1 MSKNEKVI
9 KIAPRRKKP
18 ELYRWPLALLMITT
32 LALGWKFPWLGFI
45 VPVVMLTAIL
55 YSLRKGRYA
64 CGNICPRGSF
74 FDTFFRFVGGNRAT
88 PPWLRSL
95 PVRWSVFAGLMGF
108 MGFQLMRHPGS
119 AEHWGSV
126 FWLACA
132 VTTAIAIVLGLV
144 WQPRTWCAICPIGTL
159 TATIG
164 EEKYPMQIAASCKA
178 CGLCEQSCPMEL
190 AIAAQ
195 REAGSLQH
203 GDCLKCSSCHAACPQ
218 QALSWPKAA

>member
-1 MSKNEKVI
+1 MISKEKVI
-9 KIAPRRKKP
+9 KIAPRSKKP
-18 ELYRWPLALLMITT
+18 ELYRWPLALLMIAT
-32 LALGWKFPWLGFI
+32 LALGWKFPWMGFI
-45 VPVVMLTAIL
+45 VPVVILTVIL

-74 FDTFFRFVGGNRAT
+74 FETFFRYVGGSRSI

-108 MGFQLMRHPGS
+108 MGFQLIRNPGS

-132 VTTAIAIVLGLV
+132 VTTAIAIILGLV

-159 TATIG
+159 AATIG
-164 EEKYPMQIAASCKA
+164 EEKYPLQIAASCKA

-195 REAGSLQH
+195 REVGSLQH

-218 QALSWPKAA
+218 QALTWPKAA